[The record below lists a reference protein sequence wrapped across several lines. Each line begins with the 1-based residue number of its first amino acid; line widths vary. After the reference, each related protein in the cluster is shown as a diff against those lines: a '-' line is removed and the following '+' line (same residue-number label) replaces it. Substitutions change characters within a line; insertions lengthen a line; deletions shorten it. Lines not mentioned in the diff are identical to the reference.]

1 MIYSRFL
8 YTEYEM
14 LQSEIG
20 EGAFTV
26 FSTQQPFDLKLKPV
40 KEVCIQTFAV
50 LWGKVID
57 TRLISAIEKSI
68 VRGVLSPVRLLHAS
82 ECVLMVIYDYR
93 VDEATIGILEHAWQT
108 IASEVLYEEW
118 TAELMPEGSAGSLSK
133 GGQILRRYGDD
144 MLADPSLDID
154 RYEDGLC
161 LFQNEW
167 IPNSS
172 SVIGVHAHS
181 SEAEDPSIYGHPLDP
196 NF

>member
-93 VDEATIGILEHAWQT
+93 VDEATIGILEHAWKK
-108 IASEVLYEEW
+108 IAREVLYEEW
-118 TAELMPEGSAGSLSK
+118 TTELISESSVGSVSK
-133 GGQILRRYGDD
+133 DGRIFRTYGDD
-144 MLADPSLDID
+144 MLADPSLGID
-154 RYEDGLC
+154 RYEDDLC
-161 LFQNEW
+161 LFHNEW
-167 IPNSS
+167 IPDSS
-172 SVIGVHAHS
+172 SVIGIHVHS
-181 SEAEDPSIYGHPLDP
+181 PEVKDSLIDRPPP
-196 NF
+196 